1 MTQHLSWSDRL
12 KWAEESGLKNLQ
24 EKFVTADN
32 MSKEAQTTLT
42 YILAGM
48 GGTFVYILPGL
59 DRRIDALMFGA
70 MSLCLYFVCLGLFLA
85 RKAFFISDY
94 PSPYQE
100 AANLLERPDLS
111 LDEVRHGEILNLADR
126 LQESK
131 NWIEGKAKA
140 INRVRLALI
149 LSPLAF
155 VCGCF
160 AFKTLG

>member
-1 MTQHLSWSDRL
+1 MGGRKWFEEFAGEVRHRRQH
-12 KWAEESGLKNLQ
+12 EQGG
-24 EKFVTADN
+24 ADH
-32 MSKEAQTTLT
+32 SHI
-42 YILAGM
+42 YLAGM